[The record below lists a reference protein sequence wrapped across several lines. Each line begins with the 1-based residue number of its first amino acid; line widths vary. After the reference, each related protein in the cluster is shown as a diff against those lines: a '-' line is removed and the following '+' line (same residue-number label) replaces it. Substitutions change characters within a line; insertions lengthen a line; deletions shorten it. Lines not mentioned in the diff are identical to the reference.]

1 MSDLDFG
8 VWRPLLLHG
17 LWVTFYVT
25 VLGAAVALVLAFVLG
40 LAGRSRHL
48 LVRGVVRFLVEFFRG
63 TSLLVQLFWIYYAL
77 PQITGWYSLSQSGTI
92 AAVAALG
99 LNFGAY
105 GSEIVRGSINA
116 VPQAQWEGAQALNF
130 SGFQRM
136 RLVILPQ
143 AIPLM
148 IPPYGNMLIQL
159 LKSSPLVALVAVLD
173 VYYQANQYWEQEA
186 HPAFI
191 FGLLLV
197 VYFVMAYAGTLGV
210 HVLERQAQRRVGRDY
225 APSMLRRLTYRPKR
239 EGVSQP

>member
-1 MSDLDFG
+1 MSNLDFG
-8 VWRPLLLHG
+8 AWRPLLLHG
-17 LWVTFYVT
+17 LWVTFYIT
-25 VLGAAVALVLAFVLG
+25 VLGAAVALVLAFALG

-48 LVRGVVRFLVEFFRG
+48 LVRGVVRILVEFFRG

-77 PQITGWYSLSQSGTI
+77 PQVTGWYSLSQSGSL

-116 VPQAQWEGAQALNF
+116 VPKAQFEGATALNF
-130 SGFQRM
+130 TGLQRM
-136 RLVILPQ
+136 RLVIIPQ

-148 IPPYGNMLIQL
+148 IPPFGNMLIQL

-173 VYYQANQYWEQEA
+173 IYYQANQYWEQED

-197 VYFVMAYAGTLGV
+197 VYFVLAYAGTLAIR
-210 HVLERQAQRRVGRDY
+210 VLERQAQRRVGREM
-225 APSMLRRLTYRPKR
+225 APGTLRRLTFRTKG
-239 EGVSQP
+239 EGATGA